1 MYKIEYNVTVRF
13 VDDGKHFP
21 TVNYS
26 GFFYPG
32 TSLADREIKEAV
44 LEDIKKNYERHNCGH
59 KLEEDM
65 ADPAFI
71 GVSTYG
77 ITVCRTVDN
86 VGVYIDGPAKGK
98 E

>member
-1 MYKIEYNVTVRF
+1 MYKIEYNVTVKF

-21 TVNYS
+21 ST
-26 GFFYPG
+26 FYTGWFNPE
-32 TSLADREIKEAV
+32 TSLTNTEIKEAV
-44 LEDIKKNYERHNCGH
+44 MEDVKKNYERHNGRP
-59 KLEEDM
+59 LEKDM

-71 GVSTYG
+71 GVSVYR
-77 ITVCRTVDN
+77 ITICRSVDN

>member
-21 TVNYS
+21 AVNYS
-26 GFFYPG
+26 GHFYPG
-32 TSLADREIKEAV
+32 TSLTNTEIKEAV
-44 LEDIKKNYERHNCGH
+44 LEDIKKNYESQNYGH

-65 ADPAFI
+65 VDPAFI
-71 GVSTYG
+71 GVSAYG
-77 ITVCRTVDN
+77 ITICRTVDN

-98 E
+98 

>member
-21 TVNYS
+21 MFAYS
-26 GFFYPG
+26 GWFYPN
-32 TSLADREIKEAV
+32 TSLDDTQVKEEV
-44 LEDIKKNYERHNCGH
+44 IEDIKKNYEQHNGRT
-59 KLEEDM
+59 LEKDM
-65 ADPAFI
+65 VDPAFI
-71 GVSTYG
+71 GVRVSG
-77 ITVCRTVDN
+77 IRVCRSVDS

>member
-1 MYKIEYNVTVRF
+1 MYKIEYNVTVNF
-13 VDDGKHFP
+13 VDDGKHLP

-26 GFFYPG
+26 GFFYPRTG
-32 TSLADREIKEAV
+32 LTNTEIKEAV
-44 LEDIKKNYERHNCGH
+44 LEDIKKNYESHNVH

-71 GVSTYG
+71 GVSAYG
-77 ITVCRTVDN
+77 IMICKTVDN

-98 E
+98 

>member
-21 TVNYS
+21 VVNYS
-26 GFFYPG
+26 GHFYPG
-32 TSLADREIKEAV
+32 TSLTDREIKEAV
-44 LEDIKKNYERHNCGH
+44 LEDIKKNYESQTYGH

-71 GVSTYG
+71 GVSVYG
-77 ITVCRTVDN
+77 ITICRTVDN

-98 E
+98 